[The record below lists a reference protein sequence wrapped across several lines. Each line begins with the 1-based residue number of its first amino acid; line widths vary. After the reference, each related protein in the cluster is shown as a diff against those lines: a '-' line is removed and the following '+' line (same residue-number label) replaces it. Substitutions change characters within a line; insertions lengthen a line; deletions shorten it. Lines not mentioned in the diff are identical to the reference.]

1 MPPVA
6 FFSHGAVYTHNPR
19 GAAARVQSAG
29 PAAAA
34 NRPTRPNREPNGQ
47 PNRAERNTTNA
58 ELGVVRSGHPPAAEG
73 RDGETRASAVCPV

>member
-34 NRPTRPNREPNGQ
+34 NRPTRPNRERRSTEP
-47 PNRAERNTTNA
+47 RRTEHHNA
-58 ELGVVRSGHPPAAEG
+58 ELGPRSRVRFGHPPAAEG
-73 RDGETRASAVCPV
+73 RDGETRASAV